1 MNKNMLA
8 LLLVSVLAVSGCQSV
23 KKELGVGRNSPDEF
37 TVVKRAPLTMPPEY
51 DLRPPTD
58 GALPSGTNAS
68 DAAKESL
75 MGATAPASVGK
86 GSAESALLSKM
97 GTGAADPDIRSTL
110 ARENGNLAIESQTV
124 KDKLIGWGDKPSEDK
139 IPTPVV
145 DPKKEAAR
153 LKKNKA
159 EGKPVTDGDVPVI
172 EPKKG
177 TIDKIF

>member
-1 MNKNMLA
+1 MLA
-8 LLLVSVLAVSGCQSV
+8 LLLISVLAVSGCQNV
-23 KKELGVGRNSPDEF
+23 KKQLGVGRNSPDEF
-37 TVVKRAPLTMPPEY
+37 TVVKRAPLTLPPEY

-58 GALPSGTNAS
+58 GALVSGTNAS

-75 MGATAPASVGK
+75 MGTTAPAAAK

-97 GTGAADPDIRSTL
+97 GTGAADPEIRSTL
-110 ARENGNLAIESQTV
+110 ARENGNLAIENQTV
-124 KDKLIGWGDKPSEDK
+124 TDKLIAWGDAPSEDK

-159 EGKPVTDGDVPVI
+159 EGKAVTEGDVPVI
-172 EPKKG
+172 APKKG